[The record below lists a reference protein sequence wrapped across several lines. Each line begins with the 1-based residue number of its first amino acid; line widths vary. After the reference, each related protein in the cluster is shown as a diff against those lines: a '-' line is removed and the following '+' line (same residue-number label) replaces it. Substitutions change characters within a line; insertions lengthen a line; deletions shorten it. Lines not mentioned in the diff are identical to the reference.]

1 MGKKRVVRKTGSS
14 FNRDLKSRSLSRT
27 AKKKFDTGVVHIL
40 ATFNNTKMVLTD
52 IAGNTAAWSTSGALG
67 FSGAKKGTPFA
78 AAKVGELLGEKAA
91 LIGVTSVDVVVNGIG
106 PGRESAIR
114 SFAGKG
120 IAINKIT
127 DRTAV
132 PFNGPR
138 KPRPRRV

>member
-1 MGKKRVVRKTGSS
+1 
-14 FNRDLKSRSLSRT
+14 
-27 AKKKFDTGVVHIL
+27 
-40 ATFNNTKMVLTD
+40 
-52 IAGNTAAWSTSGALG
+52 
-67 FSGAKKGTPFA
+67 
-78 AAKVGELLGEKAA
+78 LGEKAA

>member
-1 MGKKRVVRKTGSS
+1 MGKKRVVRQTGSS
-14 FNRDLKSRSLSRT
+14 FNRDLKSRSLNRT
-27 AKKKFDTGVVHIL
+27 SKKKFTVGIVHIL
-40 ATFNNTKMVLTD
+40 ATFNNTKMQLTD
-52 IAGNTAAWSTSGALG
+52 AAGNTAAWSSSGVLG

-78 AAKVGELLGEKAA
+78 AAKVGELVAEKAA

-114 SFAGKG
+114 AFAAKG
-120 IAINKIT
+120 ISVNKIT

>member
-14 FNRDLKSRSLSRT
+14 FNRDLKSRSLART
-27 AKKKFDTGVVHIL
+27 AKKKFDTGVLHIL
-40 ATFNNTKMVLTD
+40 ATFNNTKMLLTD
-52 IAGNTAAWSTSGALG
+52 MNGNAAAWSSSGALG

-78 AAKVGELLGEKAA
+78 AAKVGELLAEKAA

-114 SFAGKG
+114 SFSAKG
-120 IAINKIT
+120 IAVNKIT